1 MVSSYSQVY
10 LIYID
15 IIVMIEHLV
24 FMLIMLKILEE
35 IQKYYKLRNVL
46 IGIKQIKF

>member
-1 MVSSYSQVY
+1 
-10 LIYID
+10 
-15 IIVMIEHLV
+15 MIEHHV

-35 IQKYYKLRNVL
+35 IQKYYNQKNVL